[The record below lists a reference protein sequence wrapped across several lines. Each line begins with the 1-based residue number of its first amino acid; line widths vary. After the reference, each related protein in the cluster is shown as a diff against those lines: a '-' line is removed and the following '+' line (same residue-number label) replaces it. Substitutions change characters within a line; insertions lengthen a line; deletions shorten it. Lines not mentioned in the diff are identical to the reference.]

1 MSVSFALQLE
11 NWAKQCL
18 AAEETRGLG
27 QRTLRELTRYFAELV
42 RYVHGSAA
50 ARLSDLTPQFLTTF
64 LLRKTKNGN
73 GPLVKAYVWALR
85 TFGSFLAVR
94 QITAGNLAGQLRHP
108 KISKRA
114 HLPEHLTA
122 EQLRLLLEATA
133 LNHPLMD
140 LCVVSLLATTG
151 LRPHEIARMK
161 RADILLGRQL
171 LLVKVKG
178 NWLRRV
184 PLSERMVQ
192 LFAAWFEQRTDA
204 GEFAFVT
211 ARGRPLYAGWI
222 LAMVR
227 QVGQEA
233 RLPLRL
239 TPRHLRHTFATFC
252 VDRHGVTVTRA
263 LLGHATAEHTAVY
276 THMAPRKFRRI
287 MLAHPYQTFPE
298 RGGRR

>member
-1 MSVSFALQLE
+1 MSVAFALQLE
-11 NWAKQCL
+11 SWTRQCL

-27 QRTLRELTRYFAELV
+27 QRSLRELTRYFAQFV
-42 RYVHGSAA
+42 RYARSSAA

-64 LLRKTKNGN
+64 LLRTTSNGN

-85 TFGSFLAVR
+85 TLGGFLAVR
-94 QITAGNLAGQLRHP
+94 QITGGNLAAQLRHP

-122 EQLRLLLEATA
+122 EQLRLLLETTA
-133 LNHPLMD
+133 LNHSLMD

-161 RADILLGRQL
+161 RADVLLGRQHIL
-171 LLVKVKG
+171 LKVKG

-184 PLSERMVQ
+184 PLSDRMIQ
-192 LFAAWFEQRTDA
+192 LFTAWFEQRSDA
-204 GEFAFVT
+204 SEFAFIT
-211 ARGRPLYAGWI
+211 HRGRPLYPGWI

-227 QVGQEA
+227 QAGRDA
-233 RLPLRL
+233 GLPFRL

-287 MLAHPYQTFPE
+287 MLVHPYQTFPE
-298 RGGRR
+298 RGGFR